1 MDNRRLTVYSG
12 RGALKKSLPQMDG
25 VLRGLKNKDRQR
37 QLLQYN
43 RNGSKWAAGGI
54 FQHD

>member
-12 RGALKKSLPQMDG
+12 RWALKKSLPQMDG